1 MGSRFWTTTS
11 RAAILA
17 GTVCAMADAAW
28 SQAAPPN
35 AGPSVQIEEVVVT
48 AARRETTL
56 QSLPQSVA
64 VLNGDVQRERGQ
76 QRLEDLQT
84 AVPNVSFTNTSNS
97 SQLYI
102 RGVGNTFINAGGDPG
117 TAFYQDG
124 AYVSDPRT
132 SNTSLFDIERVEILR
147 GPQGALYGRNAV
159 GGALNV
165 ISAKPTTVPE
175 GRVDAVAG
183 DYGRLETEG
192 YVSGPIGS
200 GPLLGRL
207 SYQARKLEG
216 YTKNLLD
223 GRPGAPERFD
233 DLDSHALRAQLA
245 SDLPS
250 KGRLNLLASWYR
262 EDEAGPAL
270 GVVSTPGI
278 VYPAQALFGQTP
290 TNQPRAVKA
299 TVGSTELEVATLNA
313 RLAQPIGANILNV
326 TVNYRDGVQD
336 FLNDCDGVE
345 AEACRYSTHT
355 SSHDYYAEAYL
366 SSGGEAP
373 LRWIVGATYGRLDQ
387 SQNVQVPWLTQ
398 ATFLSPGAPPD
409 TPFPIHYNGGGE
421 LDVESVAAYA
431 DLRYQLSP
439 IWSLSAQVR
448 RSRTTKASDEYQF
461 IPSFG
466 VAVTGFRNH
475 LKNNHTPFKL
485 GVEAKLAADVLVYAS
500 YATANKDGA
509 INIGALQAS
518 TVAPEEVRGW
528 EIGEKASFFDR
539 RLQVNGAVF
548 GGRYHDLQIAQV
560 IGTVAALS
568 NVPKSTINGAELDVT
583 LLPASGLRLGLG
595 LGYLD
600 GTFDQFS
607 NSRTIP
613 GPLPATPSD
622 LSGNQLPNISKWS
635 ANLDAQYR
643 FSPAAGYEASIGA
656 QYAWRS
662 RLYFN
667 EFNDRDNSQASG
679 GVLNLSASLKTS
691 DGPWRVYGY
700 LNNVTDRT
708 YQLGTTIYSSLLGA
722 EKAVNYAA
730 PRHFAVGLS
739 YAF

>member
-1 MGSRFWTTTS
+1 MGSKLWTTTS

-17 GTVCAMADAAW
+17 GALCATTSLAW
-28 SQAAPPN
+28 GQTAAPN
-35 AGPSVQIEEVVVT
+35 AASSVQIEEVVVT

-64 VLNGDVQRERGQ
+64 VLTGDVQRERGQ
-76 QRLEDLQT
+76 QRLEDLQA

-132 SNTSLFDIERVEILR
+132 TNTSLFDVERVEILR

-165 ISAKPTTVPE
+165 ISAKPTATPE
-175 GRVDAVAG
+175 GRVDAVVG
-183 DYGRLETEG
+183 DYGRLETDG

-200 GPLLGRL
+200 GPLSGRL
-207 SYQARKLEG
+207 SYQSRKLEG
-216 YTKNLLD
+216 YTKNLLA
-223 GRPGAPERFD
+223 GRPGAPKRFD
-233 DLDSHALRAQLA
+233 DLDSHTLRAQLA

-250 KGRLNLLASWYR
+250 AGRLNLRASWYR
-262 EDEAGPAL
+262 ENEAGPAL

-278 VYPAQALFGQTP
+278 VYPAQALFGQAP

-313 RLAQPIGANILNV
+313 RLVQPVGHNTLTATI
-326 TVNYRDGVQD
+326 NYRDGLQD
-336 FLNDCDGVE
+336 FLNDCDGIE
-345 AEACRYSTHT
+345 ADACRYSTHT
-355 SSHDYYAEAYL
+355 SSKDYYAEAYL
-366 SSGGEAP
+366 SSGGEGP

-398 ATFLSPGAPPD
+398 LAYLSPGAP
-409 TPFPIHYNGGGE
+409 TNASFPIHYNGGGK
-421 LDVESVAAYA
+421 LDVESIALYA

-439 IWSLSAQVR
+439 VWALSAQVR
-448 RSRTTKASDEYQF
+448 QSRTTKSSDEYQF
-461 IPSFG
+461 IPTFG
-466 VAVTGFRNH
+466 VGVTGFRNH
-475 LKNNHTPFKL
+475 LKNAHTPFKL
-485 GVEAKLAADVLVYAS
+485 GVEGKLAPDILVYAS

-509 INIGALQAS
+509 INIGALQSS
-518 TVAPEEVRGW
+518 TVAPEEVRSF
-528 EIGEKASFFDR
+528 EIGEKASFLDH
-539 RLQVNGAVF
+539 RLQVNSAVF
-548 GGRYHDLQIAQV
+548 SGRYQDLQIAQV
-560 IGTVAALS
+560 IGPIAALS
-568 NVPKSTINGAELDVT
+568 NVPKSTIKGAELDVT
-583 LLPASGLRLGLG
+583 LLPASGLRLSFG

-600 GTFDQFS
+600 GKFDQFI

-613 GPLPATPSD
+613 GPLPAAPSD
-622 LSGNQLPNISKWS
+622 LSGNQLPNIAKWS

-643 FSPAAGYEASIGA
+643 FTPAAGYEASVGA

-667 EFNDRDNSQASG
+667 EFNDLDNSQAAG
-679 GVLNLSASLKTS
+679 GTLNLSASLKAS
-691 DGPWRVYGY
+691 DRPWRLYGY
-700 LNNVTDRT
+700 LNNAANRT
-708 YQLGTTIYSSLLGA
+708 YQLGTTIYSGLLGA